1 MLQNR
6 RPRQQP
12 SHDHAWVPIGPW
24 IQPAGLILSAV
35 VGEDPNPQPLPYF
48 VELYDGP
55 LMSESARISKITSS
69 LPGTPLPTRSVCGE

>member
-1 MLQNR
+1 VLQNR

-35 VGEDPNPQPLPYF
+35 VGEDPNPQPLP
-48 VELYDGP
+48 
-55 LMSESARISKITSS
+55 TS
-69 LPGTPLPTRSVCGE
+69 GTKKKQKKSDTTGAQKPQAT